1 MTEKEERKEEEKE
14 KKVCTGYLDLFQF
27 IRMRIFIAKVQI
39 VLKGYNCLL
48 VYI

>member
-1 MTEKEERKEEEKE
+1 MTEIEEKKEED